1 MSPRSSCRV
10 AGRGAR
16 RAWSWSG
23 VGSVAWAARAC
34 SLVSWSVY
42 LFHCISF
49 RCGFRC
55 PDECF
60 RALTAACFVFVL
72 VPFCAFPSAL
82 VCHRL
87 ACAFR
92 CGGEAGGSFP
102 VPLVSSVWRRGGG
115 RLLACPCSSGLRGG
129 RCRPSRPVPAYRSF
143 ATGNGEAVML
153 VVPSRLLGC
162 CGVCVDV
169 RRLLPVPVAVRV
181 RSDEMRLGSVAWRHH
196 RVSAVACLP
205 YRLAPFLR
213 HGGRG
218 GRRGE

>member
-1 MSPRSSCRV
+1 MSPRFSCRV

-16 RAWSWSG
+16 RALGWSG
-23 VGSVAWAARAC
+23 GGSVAWAARAC

-92 CGGEAGGSFP
+92 CGGEAGGPFP
-102 VPLVSSVWRRGGG
+102 VPFVSSVWRCGGG
-115 RLLACPCSSGLRGG
+115 RLVACPWSLWLAVRAMSYL
-129 RCRPSRPVPAYRSF
+129 SRPVPASRPF
-143 ATGNGEAVML
+143 ATGSGEAVMSG
-153 VVPSRLLGC
+153 VSPCLLRYRCRCHMRCLRACSGC
-162 CGVCVDV
+162 RAWCD
-169 RRLLPVPVAVRV
+169 R
-181 RSDEMRLGSVAWRHH
+181 MR
-196 RVSAVACLP
+196 
-205 YRLAPFLR
+205 
-213 HGGRG
+213 
-218 GRRGE
+218 